1 MKTFLHFQCL
11 SMVNIKAACVM
22 LTIGLG
28 LVFFSNSETKTK
40 KTWTIN
46 SNDIHACA
54 NHQETGL
61 HPITTE
67 EIQLLEEMFKSAL
80 PTNPIAEGCWFSDT
94 DPEQIANSYDI
105 ISKAFNGASLIPGDG
120 DTDGFVNQANERWV
134 TTASGV
140 SPDQGDCVTI
150 TWSIPPDG
158 SFVVPGGILGLGGSV
173 FTQQMDVIFG
183 CPSADPDPQNHCWF
197 PFLSNLFDQWS
208 AETGITYIYEPN
220 DDGLALAFPGGF
232 IPGPAGQLGVRGD
245 ARLFAPS
252 AGLGFFGGPL
262 GINFFPPTGGEM
274 LLDLVD
280 FQFLWQNPAPTPF
293 GLPLGQA
300 ALANTIQH
308 ELGHGLGLRHVC
320 PTDNTKLMEP
330 FISLG
335 FFGIQ
340 PDDLLSAQRQ
350 YGDRLCGS
358 DVIAVAHPTNSIAQ
372 ENLSID
378 DENDVDLY
386 AISGRRLDA
395 ITIDVTPTGTT
406 YESGIQIIPFPPGT
420 AIGCLP
426 PGDPFYAPPFAAAQQ
441 VDLVVDLL
449 DPSGAVIATSNVGP
463 AGAVE
468 NGIVQ
473 FVLPATG
480 NYVIR
485 VSGSGEDAIQGYNIS
500 CALVSTPVPTM
511 SQWGLMIFCLLI
523 LNLSVVFIRRQENV
537 FA

>member
-1 MKTFLHFQCL
+1 
-11 SMVNIKAACVM
+11 
-22 LTIGLG
+22 
-28 LVFFSNSETKTK
+28 
-40 KTWTIN
+40 
-46 SNDIHACA
+46 
-54 NHQETGL
+54 
-61 HPITTE
+61 
-67 EIQLLEEMFKSAL
+67 
-80 PTNPIAEGCWFSDT
+80 
-94 DPEQIANSYDI
+94 
-105 ISKAFNGASLIPGDG
+105 
-120 DTDGFVNQANERWV
+120 
-134 TTASGV
+134 
-140 SPDQGDCVTI
+140 
-150 TWSIPPDG
+150 
-158 SFVVPGGILGLGGSV
+158 
-173 FTQQMDVIFG
+173 
-183 CPSADPDPQNHCWF
+183 
-197 PFLSNLFDQWS
+197 
-208 AETGITYIYEPN
+208 
-220 DDGLALAFPGGF
+220 
-232 IPGPAGQLGVRGD
+232 
-245 ARLFAPS
+245 
-252 AGLGFFGGPL
+252 
-262 GINFFPPTGGEM
+262 
-274 LLDLVD
+274 
-280 FQFLWQNPAPTPF
+280 
-293 GLPLGQA
+293 
-300 ALANTIQH
+300 
-308 ELGHGLGLRHVC
+308 
-320 PTDNTKLMEP
+320 MEP

-386 AISGRRLDA
+386 ALSGRRLDA

-463 AGAVE
+463 AGSVE
-468 NGIVQ
+468 NGIVE

-511 SQWGLMIFCLLI
+511 SQWGLMIFGLLVMNMSVFFLRRKKEI
-523 LNLSVVFIRRQENV
+523 LSM
-537 FA
+537 